1 MRKGGRL
8 RTAVLSADLPED
20 ALTGGSRVTLIH
32 KSSALVEGQQGVVEL
47 SDKRIRLRTKEGTVS
62 VCGEALCLRCLSRD
76 AALITG
82 DPVTAVTY
90 DRPGSM

>member
-8 RTAVLSADLPED
+8 HTAVLSADLPED
-20 ALTGGSRVTLIH
+20 AFTGGSRVTLIH
-32 KSSALVEGQQGVVEL
+32 QSSALVEGQQGVVEL
-47 SDKRIRLRTKEGTVS
+47 SGNCLRLRTKEGTVS
-62 VCGEALCLRCLSRD
+62 VCGEALCLRRLSRD